1 MRYAGDMKRNLTLKD
16 VAHAANVSEMTASRA
31 LRNVA
36 DVSEATRKKV
46 TDAAAE
52 LGYVP
57 NQIAGALA
65 SNKVNLVGVVIPS
78 VKSYVF
84 SEVLDGISSTLKQS
98 QLRPVFGLT
107 DYDLDQEAEVIRDML
122 AWRPAGLIVAG
133 LEHSPATRKM
143 LHATDTPVVE
153 IMDVDGDAIDCCVGI
168 SHFQAGYD
176 MALAIAEKGHRIVG
190 FLGTKM
196 PLDFR
201 ATKRLDGFTAGL
213 KSKGIELIDQE
224 LYSSGSTVRK
234 GKESTAAMLERH
246 PNLDCIYCSTDV
258 IAIGAV
264 MHCMAANISIPDQLA
279 IAGFNALSM
288 AEGLPI
294 DLTTTD
300 SLRFDIGKTAAEIIL
315 QRNQPSASQNSKR
328 ITFTPA
334 VKQGNSI

>member
-1 MRYAGDMKRNLTLKD
+1 MKRKLTLKD
-16 VAHAANVSEMTASRA
+16 VAFAANVSEMTASRA
-31 LRNVA
+31 LRNAA
-36 DVSEATRKKV
+36 DVSEKTKAKV
-46 TDAAAE
+46 MDAAAE

-65 SNKVNLVGVVIPS
+65 SNKVNLVGVIIPS

-84 SEVLDGISSTLKQS
+84 SEVLDGISSTLKPS

-107 DYDLDQEAEVIRDML
+107 DYDLDQEADVIRDML

-143 LHATDTPVVE
+143 LYAANTPIVE
-153 IMDVDGDAIDCCVGI
+153 IMDVDGDAIDSCVGI
-168 SHFQAGYD
+168 SHFQAGFD
-176 MALAIAEKGHRIVG
+176 MAVAIAKKGHRSIG

-196 PLDFR
+196 PMDFR
-201 ATKRLDGFTAGL
+201 ATKRLDGFVAGL
-213 KSKGIELIDQE
+213 ESKDITLLDQE

-234 GKESTAAMLERH
+234 GKESTAAMLQRH

-264 MHCMAANISIPDQLA
+264 MHCMAANIAIPDQLA
-279 IAGFNALSM
+279 VAGFNALSM

-294 DLTTTD
+294 ELATTD
-300 SLRFDIGKTAAEIIL
+300 SLRFEIGKAAADIIL
-315 QRNQPSASQNSKR
+315 QRNIQGASQNSKR
-328 ITFTPA
+328 VKFSPA
-334 VKQGNSI
+334 VKMGNSI

>member
-1 MRYAGDMKRNLTLKD
+1 MKRKLTLKD
-16 VAHAANVSEMTASRA
+16 VAFAANVSEMTASRA
-31 LRNVA
+31 LRNAA
-36 DVSEATRKKV
+36 DVSEKTKAKV
-46 TDAAAE
+46 MDAAAE

-65 SNKVNLVGVVIPS
+65 SNKVNLVGVIIPS

-84 SEVLDGISSTLKQS
+84 SEVLDGISSTLKPS

-107 DYDLDQEAEVIRDML
+107 DYDLDQEADVIRDML

-143 LHATDTPVVE
+143 LYAANTPIVE
-153 IMDVDGDAIDCCVGI
+153 IMDVDGDAIDSCVGI
-168 SHFQAGYD
+168 SHFQAGFD
-176 MALAIAEKGHRIVG
+176 MAVAIAKKGHRSIG

-201 ATKRLDGFTAGL
+201 ATKRLDGFVAGL
-213 KSKGIELIDQE
+213 ESKDITLLDQE

-234 GKESTAAMLERH
+234 GKESTAAMLQRH

-258 IAIGAV
+258 IAIGTV
-264 MHCMAANISIPDQLA
+264 MHCMAANIAIPDQLA
-279 IAGFNALSM
+279 VAGFNALSM

-294 DLTTTD
+294 ELATTD
-300 SLRFDIGKTAAEIIL
+300 SLRFEIGKAAADIIL
-315 QRNQPSASQNSKR
+315 QRNIQGASQNSKR
-328 ITFTPA
+328 VKFSPA
-334 VKQGNSI
+334 VKMGNSI

>member
-1 MRYAGDMKRNLTLKD
+1 MKRKLTLKD
-16 VAHAANVSEMTASRA
+16 VAFAANVSEMTASRA
-31 LRNVA
+31 LRNAA
-36 DVSEATRKKV
+36 DVSEKTKAKV
-46 TDAAAE
+46 MDAAAE

-65 SNKVNLVGVVIPS
+65 SNKVNLVGVIIPS

-84 SEVLDGISSTLKQS
+84 SEVLDGISSTLKPS

-143 LHATDTPVVE
+143 LYAANTPIVE
-153 IMDVDGDAIDCCVGI
+153 IMDVDGDAIDSCVGI
-168 SHFQAGYD
+168 SHFQAGFD
-176 MALAIAEKGHRIVG
+176 MAVAIAKKGHRSIG

-201 ATKRLDGFTAGL
+201 ATKRLDGFVAGL
-213 KSKGIELIDQE
+213 KSKNITLLDQE

-234 GKESTAAMLERH
+234 GKESTAAMLQRH

-294 DLTTTD
+294 ELATTD
-300 SLRFDIGKTAAEIIL
+300 SLRFEIGKAAADIIL
-315 QRNQPSASQNSKR
+315 QRNIQGASQNSKR
-328 ITFTPA
+328 VKFSPA
-334 VKQGNSI
+334 VKMGNSI

>member
-1 MRYAGDMKRNLTLKD
+1 MKRKLTLKD
-16 VAHAANVSEMTASRA
+16 VAFAANVSEMTASRA
-31 LRNVA
+31 LRNAA
-36 DVSEATRKKV
+36 DVSEKTKAKV
-46 TDAAAE
+46 MDAAAE

-65 SNKVNLVGVVIPS
+65 SNKVNLVGVIIPS

-84 SEVLDGISSTLKQS
+84 SEVLDGISSTLKPS

-107 DYDLDQEAEVIRDML
+107 DYDLDQEADVIRDML

-143 LHATDTPVVE
+143 LYAANTPIVE
-153 IMDVDGDAIDCCVGI
+153 IMDVDGDAIDSCVGI
-168 SHFQAGYD
+168 SHFQAGFD
-176 MALAIAEKGHRIVG
+176 MAVAIAKKGHRSIG

-201 ATKRLDGFTAGL
+201 ATKRLDGFVAGL
-213 KSKGIELIDQE
+213 ESKDITLLDQE

-234 GKESTAAMLERH
+234 GKESTAAMLQRH

-264 MHCMAANISIPDQLA
+264 MHCMAANIAIPDQLA
-279 IAGFNALSM
+279 VAGFNALSM

-294 DLTTTD
+294 ELATTD
-300 SLRFDIGKTAAEIIL
+300 SLRFEIGKAAADIIL
-315 QRNQPSASQNSKR
+315 QRNIQGASQNSKR
-328 ITFTPA
+328 VKFSPA
-334 VKQGNSI
+334 VKMGNSI